1 MARIISIVNQKGG
14 TGKSACTANLAVGLA
29 QKNMKVLIVDAD
41 PQSDVSAGFGY
52 RDCDDSNETLT
63 VLMDAVMKDEDIPS
77 DCYIRHQAEGIDIIC
92 SNIGLAGTEVQLV
105 NAMSREYVLK
115 QILYG
120 IKDQYDAIIIDCMP
134 SLGMITINALAASDE
149 VLIPV
154 EASYL
159 PIKGLQQLLKTIGK
173 VRKQINP
180 KLQVGGILFTMVD
193 AHTNDARNNMELLRN
208 VYGSQ
213 IHIFDNYIPFSV
225 RMKEAVREGQSIFS
239 YDPKGKATIGGY
251 WESTGRSDIGDT
263 YDSVLSILQL
273 GLLVTSLLLL
283 FVSVLGQINIG
294 LSSLEQRTHELLI
307 RRAIGAS
314 RTNIVAL
321 VLGSQLILSIFVC
334 FAAILI
340 SLILVHCIG
349 VLLPVDSPVGTP
361 SYPISVAVVAV
372 AVSVLTALLGGLLP
386 ALKAAK
392 LEPALALR

>member
-1 MARIISIVNQKGG
+1 MAKVISIVNPKGG

-52 RDCDDSNETLT
+52 RDCDESNETLT
-63 VLMDAVMKDEDIPS
+63 ALMDAVMKDEDIPS
-77 DCYIRHQAEGIDIIC
+77 NCYIRHQAEGIDIIC

-239 YDPKGKATIGGY
+239 YDPKGKATEAY
-251 WESTGRSDIGDT
+251 RRVTEE
-263 YDSVLSILQL
+263 VLKD
-273 GLLVTSLLLL
+273 
-283 FVSVLGQINIG
+283 
-294 LSSLEQRTHELLI
+294 
-307 RRAIGAS
+307 AI
-314 RTNIVAL
+314 
-321 VLGSQLILSIFVC
+321 
-334 FAAILI
+334 
-340 SLILVHCIG
+340 
-349 VLLPVDSPVGTP
+349 
-361 SYPISVAVVAV
+361 
-372 AVSVLTALLGGLLP
+372 
-386 ALKAAK
+386 
-392 LEPALALR
+392 